1 MENNSEDT
9 GAIRMIVP
17 IPCAD
22 KFFRLWLEVLK
33 PQHQLT
39 DRETDLLAAFVAKRH
54 ELQRTNLSQDM
65 IDAILM
71 SSQSK
76 KEIRKSVKISTAY
89 FQRIM
94 AKFRKRDILIPDS
107 NIKGGKINPRY
118 IPVLKDDDKNI
129 GILFMFIDP
138 NGT

>member
-1 MENNSEDT
+1 
-9 GAIRMIVP
+9 
-17 IPCAD
+17 
-22 KFFRLWLEVLK
+22 
-33 PQHQLT
+33 
-39 DRETDLLAAFVAKRH
+39 LAAFVAKRH

>member
-1 MENNSEDT
+1 
-9 GAIRMIVP
+9 
-17 IPCAD
+17 
-22 KFFRLWLEVLK
+22 
-33 PQHQLT
+33 
-39 DRETDLLAAFVAKRH
+39 
-54 ELQRTNLSQDM
+54 
-65 IDAILM
+65 
-71 SSQSK
+71 
-76 KEIRKSVKISTAY
+76 
-89 FQRIM
+89 M